1 MSLMVLA
8 ALIWIGLHLGVAGP
22 MRPRLVR
29 GLGEAS
35 YRALFSVLSL
45 VALILLAMAYKQS
58 PYVEI
63 WPTTPGLMLVPV
75 LVMPLSLL
83 LVVAGLR
90 PSNATLA
97 GPDMIMKGELPVQGF
112 TRITR
117 HPMLWGFSLWAIAH
131 MVANGDVATLL
142 LAGSVLVTA
151 LNGMVSIDRKR
162 QHKFGEVWQRFTD
175 KTSTIPFVAVL
186 QGRQTFTIRDIGWI
200 NIIVSATLYVLI
212 LKFHSYLFGV
222 DASNIKLF

>member
-8 ALIWIGLHLGVAGP
+8 ALIWVGLHMVVAGP
-22 MRPRLVR
+22 MRQRLVR

-45 VALILLAMAYKQS
+45 VALVLLAMAYKQS

-75 LVMPLSLL
+75 LVMPVSLL
-83 LVVAGLR
+83 LIVAALR

-97 GPDMIMKGELPVQGF
+97 GPDMLIKGELPVQGF

-117 HPMLWGFSLWAIAH
+117 HPMLWGFSLWALAH
-131 MVANGDVATLL
+131 MAANGDVATLL

-151 LNGMVSIDRKR
+151 LNGMISIDRKR
-162 QHKFGEVWQRFTD
+162 QQKFGEAWQRFTD
-175 KTSTIPFVAVL
+175 KTSIIPFVAVL
-186 QGRQTFTIRDIGWI
+186 QGRQTFAFRDIGWI
-200 NIIVSATLYVLI
+200 NIIGAATLYILI
-212 LKFHSYLFGV
+212 LKFHLFLFGV